1 MTIQNHDNRR
11 TPDLPKG
18 GDPASSE
25 RRNDYQFEPY
35 SPEPREPLRAP
46 PPICWK
52 QSLQYTGLS
61 PRGWKGTRASLPQ
74 LEQVALYIWRGPRS
88 PP

>member
-1 MTIQNHDNRR
+1 MTIGERR
-11 TPDLPKG
+11 TSLRVEIRRRL
-18 GDPASSE
+18 SE

-61 PRGWKGTRASLPQ
+61 PRGWNGTRASLPQ
-74 LEQVALYIWRGPRS
+74 LEQVALYI
-88 PP
+88 

>member
-1 MTIQNHDNRR
+1 MIIGERR
-11 TPDLPKG
+11 TSLRVEIRRRLG
-18 GDPASSE
+18 E
-25 RRNDYQFEPY
+25 RKNDYQFEPY
-35 SPEPREPLRAP
+35 SPPREPLRAP

>member
-1 MTIQNHDNRR
+1 MTIGERR
-11 TPDLPKG
+11 TSQRVEIRRKL
-18 GDPASSE
+18 SE

>member
-1 MTIQNHDNRR
+1 MTIGERR
-11 TPDLPKG
+11 TSQSVEIRRRL
-18 GDPASSE
+18 SE
-25 RRNDYQFEPY
+25 RRNGYQFEPY

-74 LEQVALYIWRGPRS
+74 LEQVALYI
-88 PP
+88 

>member
-1 MTIQNHDNRR
+1 MIIDERR
-11 TPDLPKG
+11 TSQRVEIRRRL
-18 GDPASSE
+18 SE
-25 RRNDYQFEPY
+25 RRNGYQFEPY
-35 SPEPREPLRAP
+35 SPPPREPLRAP